1 MANVTFIVI
10 GPSRSLDSIWMCDY
24 GPRFIYEGNCRAVID
39 HKYNRPRPN
48 DDIFPDYWAQTYKK
62 QAFYQLGANGNQL
75 IHGGGNFHFDGGNNR
90 GFATRLV
97 VNENNPP
104 LTAYSYPEPL
114 IGTTWLNYQNLNMTF
129 LDPFPTSVDS
139 TQHIDMWMQMVDNN
153 KVVISDWPNNVGST
167 QDNIC
172 DNTAALL
179 ASQGYTVYRVPGLLR
194 RRRAL
199 HIHEHRLCQQHHPHP
214 DLHLGRPQRRG
225 HQRRRGR
232 DVPVGVAPGQDRDR
246 HQLPEHHRQ
255 RRRDPLHRP
264 HHPRAQ
270 GPPRPGGGLAP
281 TAYLKAPN
289 GGQSY
294 TPGQNVTISWISDD
308 DLVVSNVD
316 LLLSTDGGATYPTT
330 IAAAQAPIGS
340 YNWTVPNINTTTA
353 RIRVVA
359 RDAVNN
365 TGADDSDADFTIL
378 GQCYANCD
386 GSSTAPILNVND
398 FICFNNLFAAGSSL
412 ANCDGSTTAPVLN
425 VNDFSCFLNAYA
437 VGCS

>member
-1 MANVTFIVI
+1 VHYTFTNTVFVNNIILIPTYTSGVPSAAATSAAAVATFQSALPPGKTAIGINCQNIIGSAGAIHCIVRI
-10 GPSRSLDSIWMCDY
+10 IP
-24 GPRFIYEGNCRAVID
+24 A
-39 HKYNRPRPN
+39 HKG
-48 DDIFPDYWAQTYKK
+48 
-62 QAFYQLGANGNQL
+62 L
-75 IHGGGNFHFDGGNNR
+75 
-90 GFATRLV
+90 
-97 VNENNPP
+97 
-104 LTAYSYPEPL
+104 
-114 IGTTWLNYQNLNMTF
+114 
-129 LDPFPTSVDS
+129 
-139 TQHIDMWMQMVDNN
+139 
-153 KVVISDWPNNVGST
+153 
-167 QDNIC
+167 
-172 DNTAALL
+172 
-179 ASQGYTVYRVPGLLR
+179 PG
-194 RRRAL
+194 
-199 HIHEHRLCQQHHPHP
+199 
-214 DLHLGRPQRRG
+214 
-225 HQRRRGR
+225 
-232 DVPVGVAPGQDRDR
+232 
-246 HQLPEHHRQ
+246 
-255 RRRDPLHRP
+255 
-264 HHPRAQ
+264 
-270 GPPRPGGGLAP
+270 PGGGLAP

-330 IAAAQAPIGS
+330 IAAAQAPNGS